1 MAVRLVRG
9 DTWTRAWELRDA
21 NDAPIDLTGATARLQ
36 VRDDAD
42 AVVIAAS
49 TADGRLTITPG
60 AGRIDMRVP
69 YAATAIAPGGYRFD
83 LEVTHADGTRRTY
96 EQDTLVVLADVAR
109 D

>member
-21 NDAPIDLTGATARLQ
+21 NDAPIDLSGATARLQ
-36 VRDDAD
+36 VRDEAD
-42 AVVIAAS
+42 AVLISAS
-49 TADGRLTITPG
+49 TSDGRLTITPG

-69 YAATAIAPGGYRFD
+69 FAATALAPGSYRYD

-96 EQDTLVVLADVAR
+96 EQETLVVLADVAR